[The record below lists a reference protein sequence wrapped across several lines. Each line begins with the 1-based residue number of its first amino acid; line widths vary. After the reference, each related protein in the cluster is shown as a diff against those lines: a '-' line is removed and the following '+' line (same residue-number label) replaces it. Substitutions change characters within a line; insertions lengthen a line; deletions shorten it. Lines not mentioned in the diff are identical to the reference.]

1 MAINLTDIELSSKD
15 LKKGLQLPVQLTEI
29 LAEDIGIMVGDG
41 HVGVHTHNGCTNYEI
56 CVSGDAITDYDYLS
70 GYVNQLKKRLY
81 HLDFSLFFV
90 GKRRSEFRLQT
101 YSKGLVGFYS
111 QVGLPL
117 GKKINIRVPEIIRK
131 GNQKIKKAFL
141 RGFGDTDGGLILR
154 KKYKAFAYYPS
165 IKLASS
171 SKPLIEDICEILI
184 EIGFSYTVS
193 FDLRSLQSKTGKL
206 SILHEISLN
215 GMEKV
220 EKWMAEIG
228 TSNLATFQKFESAR
242 IMKRAHRDL
251 NSSDISQLF

>member
-1 MAINLTDIELSSKD
+1 MEIDLTSIEMSRKD
-15 LKKGLQLPVQLTEI
+15 VKKRLQLPVQLTES

-41 HVGVHTHNGCTNYEI
+41 HVAAHTHKGCTNYEI
-56 CVSGDAITDYDYLS
+56 CVSGDAITDYNYLTDYVS
-70 GYVNQLKKRLY
+70 KLKKNLY
-81 HLDFSLFFV
+81 NLEFSKFFA

-111 QVGLPL
+111 RIGLPL
-117 GKKINIRVPEIIRK
+117 GKKINIRVPEIIK
-131 GNQKIKKAFL
+131 QSNEKIKRAFL

-193 FDLRSLQSKTGKL
+193 FDLRNIHSKTGKI

-242 IMKRAHRDL
+242 SMKRAHRDL
-251 NSSDISQLF
+251 NSSDISQPI